1 MLKPAIAGA
10 LALACLASPAWAQTH
25 TDTNGTVV
33 QGTFDVSNAT
43 HTPLYCQITVT
54 TTATSLKSLLATA
67 TTVNGN
73 GCSSTL
79 PTWATVVYLTPE
91 SSSTVAIR
99 WAADGTTISATLGE
113 PVFGNTK
120 DPCLLGYNA
129 INNASL
135 ISATGANVTVDVRI
149 GG

>member
-43 HTPLYCQITVT
+43 RTPLYCQITVT
-54 TTATSLKSLLATA
+54 TAATSLAALLSSAS
-67 TTVNGN
+67 
-73 GCSSTL
+73 CSTI
-79 PTWATVVYLTPE
+79 PTWATVAILTPE
-91 SSSTVAIR
+91 TSATVALR
-99 WAADGTTISATLGE
+99 WRADGTAPTAAIGE